1 MPTVAERA
9 EKTWTPAEI
18 RALRICMGW
27 SVQQAA
33 DLVGV
38 TDGMWYF
45 WEQGRHK
52 PRKPIRILFDQIE
65 AGKIFPRS

>member
-1 MPTVAERA
+1 MPTAA
-9 EKTWTPAEI
+9 AASEKTWTPEEI
-18 RALRICMGW
+18 RRLRTERGW

-33 DLVGV
+33 DLIGV

-65 AGKIFPRS
+65 AGKIFSRS